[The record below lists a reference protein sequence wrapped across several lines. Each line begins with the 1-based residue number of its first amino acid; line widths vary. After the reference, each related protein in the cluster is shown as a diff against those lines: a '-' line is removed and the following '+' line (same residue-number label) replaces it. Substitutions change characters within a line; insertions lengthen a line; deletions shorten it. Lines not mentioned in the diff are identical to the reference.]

1 VGRSRR
7 LVRVGACSCCG
18 GLRLVADVD
27 VVVAVRIWERAGA
40 LGGAVVLWCR
50 CLVGDRAFGWVGR
63 RVWRRVF
70 GDVLVMLCLAGL
82 EVGGSRSLVGVCL
95 EWRCWC
101 LRGSCRVVGLGVVAR
116 RMCLLVV
123 GIKTL
128 WFFLS
133 RAPWVIR

>member
-1 VGRSRR
+1 M
-7 LVRVGACSCCG
+7 
-18 GLRLVADVD
+18 
-27 VVVAVRIWERAGA
+27 VAVRIWERAVA
-40 LGGAVVLWCR
+40 LGVAAVMWCR
-50 CLVGDRAFGWVGR
+50 YLVGDMAFGWVER
-63 RVWRRVF
+63 MVWCRVF
-70 GDVLVMLCLAGL
+70 GSVLVMPCLAGL

-116 RMCLLVV
+116 RMCLLEV

-128 WFFLS
+128 WFFLL